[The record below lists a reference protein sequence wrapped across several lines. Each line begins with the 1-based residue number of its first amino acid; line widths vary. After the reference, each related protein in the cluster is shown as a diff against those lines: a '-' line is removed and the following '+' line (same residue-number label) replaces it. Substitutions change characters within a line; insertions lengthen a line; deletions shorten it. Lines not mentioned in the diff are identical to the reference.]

1 MVARESM
8 AAADSRSTSGDSVST
23 SITVWLN
30 SLRYEDAEAMQR
42 LWDRYFASLAALADK
57 RIRATP
63 VRSSDGEDIAA
74 SVMES
79 LWNGAR
85 NGRFAEVRNRDEL
98 WWLLLALTRRKVAS
112 HLRSEQAAKRG
123 GSGRRISLDDPIG
136 KDGVLLLELI
146 AKPPDESDLIAM
158 NDTIQHLVG
167 QIDDPKMRR
176 IAVLTL
182 QGSTAEEIAVDLNVA
197 VVTIRRKL
205 RVLRKGWAEELDR

>member
-1 MVARESM
+1 M
-8 AAADSRSTSGDSVST
+8 ATSDSRSTSDDSVST
-23 SITVWLN
+23 SITLWLN
-30 SLRYEDAEAMQR
+30 SLRHEDAEAMQR
-42 LWDRYFASLAALADK
+42 LWDRYFTSLAELADK
-57 RIRATP
+57 RIRGTP

-85 NGRFAEVRNRDEL
+85 NGRFAAVRNRDEL

-112 HLRSEQAAKRG
+112 HLRSEQAVKRG
-123 GSGRRISLDDPIG
+123 GSGPRISLDDPVG
-136 KDGVLLLELI
+136 KDGALLLKLI
-146 AKPPDESDLIAM
+146 AEPPDESDLIAM

-167 QIDDPKMRR
+167 QIDDPRMRR

-182 QGSTAEEIAVDLNVA
+182 QGSSAEEIAVDLNVA
-197 VVTIRRKL
+197 VVTVRRKL